1 MQMEHLTSRLWTYD
15 SPNHRSGSTIP
26 DSCINKDKKIRIIVR
41 SILPCFTEDP
51 DLCPMK
57 NLQAYID
64 RTEDLR
70 RESTDK
76 PLFIALKKPHAGV
89 TASNISRWLKEVMQ
103 RAAIDIE
110 VFKLHSTHC
119 ASVSVAK
126 QGECLCQTF
135 SRLPSQH
142 FRDSTRVGMEVT
154 WRWHRRP
161 VSHILG
167 TLEFLQCCNSQD
179 VAVM

>member
-76 PLFIALKKPHAGV
+76 PLAVHCPFEGNEQLFIALKNPHAGV
-89 TASNISRWLKEVMQ
+89 AAYHFQVAERRGNAESR
-103 RAAIDIE
+103 
-110 VFKLHSTHC
+110 
-119 ASVSVAK
+119 
-126 QGECLCQTF
+126 
-135 SRLPSQH
+135 
-142 FRDSTRVGMEVT
+142 
-154 WRWHRRP
+154 
-161 VSHILG
+161 
-167 TLEFLQCCNSQD
+167 N
-179 VAVM
+179 

>member
-1 MQMEHLTSRLWTYD
+1 MFERL
-15 SPNHRSGSTIP
+15 NSGSGI
-26 DSCINKDKKIRIIVR
+26 SKSLSLSSLHVVV
-41 SILPCFTEDP
+41 
-51 DLCPMK
+51 
-57 NLQAYID
+57 QAYID
-64 RTEDLR
+64 WTEGLR

-142 FRDSTRVGMEVT
+142 FRDSTID
-154 WRWHRRP
+154 HLI
-161 VSHILG
+161 HLILG
-167 TLEFLQCCNSQD
+167 LKFSNIGR
-179 VAVM
+179 M